1 MVTVVLSH
9 RSHCHPSV
17 FLCRALLFQPLNS
30 MYLPHKEAHR
40 LGFGGSL
47 GSSLMCLIKNMN
59 ICLMFKPTMFKQI
72 INIFHSLCLPFLIY
86 KIKGIRSYITQTAY
100 VIYINSIQTNK
111 RKNYFSLVLCFPSQ
125 ELPLFLWFWS
135 NEEKQLYFIYKTF
148 GFYLNGSH
156 PGTRDDLAI

>member
-9 RSHCHPSV
+9 RSHCHSSV

-100 VIYINSIQTNK
+100 VIYINSIQTNNK
-111 RKNYFSLVLCFPSQ
+111 TKLFLPCSLFSLSRTPPFP
-125 ELPLFLWFWS
+125 LIL
-135 NEEKQLYFIYKTF
+135 K
-148 GFYLNGSH
+148 
-156 PGTRDDLAI
+156 